1 VTRHE
6 ANEDGDRPKVRSYET
21 KQRARANSEQDDP
34 QYKKRIVTPTGHVA
48 CGHNGCKKL
57 PIGCR
62 AIRPPDGG
70 HGMGG
75 KIRCP

>member
-21 KQRARANSEQDDP
+21 KRRARADSEHDP
-34 QYKKRIVTPTGHVA
+34 HYKKSIVTSAGHVA
-48 CGHNGCKKL
+48 CGPNGCKKL

-62 AIRPPDGG
+62 ARRQPDGG
-70 HGMGG
+70 NGMGG